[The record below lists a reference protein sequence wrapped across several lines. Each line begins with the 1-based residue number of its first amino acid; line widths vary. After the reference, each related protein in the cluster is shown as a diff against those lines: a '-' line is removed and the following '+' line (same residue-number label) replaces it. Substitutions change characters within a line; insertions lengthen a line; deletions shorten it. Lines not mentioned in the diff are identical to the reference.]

1 MDNNQRIAQEVLAAV
16 GGAENVANVVHCMT
30 RLRFTLIDPAVPAD
44 DEVKAIDGVL
54 TAQWS
59 GGEYQVIVGQNV
71 TRVYDALLAS
81 GVPIARAAAAAPA
94 PAANTARTIAASALA
109 YFSKTMVT
117 LIPLIMGA
125 AMFRAIAVVC
135 GPVMLGIWS
144 ADSEI
149 YSLFY
154 NWIYNA
160 GYYFLPI
167 YIGWSAARQLG
178 CSEQL
183 GMLLGGVLIAPELM
197 DLVHTAANGGA
208 ATTAIY
214 GILPAALTDYSTTVL
229 PMLLCM
235 PVLAQVEKLAKKL
248 VPDMLAVVFVPV
260 LTMLVMIP
268 VALCALAPLGNELGA
283 LLGNAMFALGN
294 EGGIVSVLAL
304 TVFAAVWEFFV
315 MTGMVWV
322 LLSLAIVQLLSSGS
336 DSCVLVAA
344 TIAQFAVWGMAFGAF
359 LRLKEKNDRGAMLGF
374 TISGVIGGVTEPA
387 LYGCGFKYPRCFAG
401 MVAGGAI
408 GGLIAALTHVTAY
421 TVGATNIV
429 MIAGFAAGGP
439 TNIFWCCVSNGAA
452 FVAATAI
459 AYLWGFTKEQLAA
472 DAAAALAQESAAAD
486 GCAPV
491 APTAPAPLAD

>member
-1 MDNNQRIAQEVLAAV
+1 MDSNQRIAQEVLAAV
-16 GGAENVANVVHCMT
+16 GGAQNVAGVVHCMT

-44 DEVKAIDGVL
+44 DQIKAIDGVL

-71 TRVYDALLAS
+71 TKVYDALLAS
-81 GVPIARAAAAAPA
+81 GAPASSEEAPAPTANTARAAAGAA
-94 PAANTARTIAASALA
+94 ISYL
-109 YFSKTMVT
+109 SKTMVT

-154 NWIYNA
+154 NWVYNA

-197 DLVHTAANGGA
+197 DLVHAAANGGA

-235 PVLAQVEKLAKKL
+235 PVLAQVEKLAKKV

-260 LTMLVMIP
+260 LTLFVMIP
-268 VALCALAPLGNELGA
+268 VALCALAPLGNELGS

-294 EGGIVSVLAL
+294 EGGIVSILAL
-304 TVFAAVWEFFV
+304 TAFAAVWEFFV

-322 LLSLAIVQLLSSGS
+322 LLSLAIVQLLSTGS

-344 TIAQFAVWGMAFGAF
+344 TIAQFAAWGMAFGAF
-359 LRLKEKNDRGAMLGF
+359 LRLKEKNERGAMLGF

-408 GGLIAALTHVTAY
+408 GGLVAALTHVTAY

-429 MIAGFAAGGP
+429 MIAGFAAGGT

-452 FVAATAI
+452 FIAAAAI

-472 DAAAALAQESAAAD
+472 DASAARPQESATD
-486 GCAPV
+486 DRTPV
-491 APTAPAPLAD
+491 APATPAPLAD

>member
-1 MDNNQRIAQEVLAAV
+1 MDNNQRIAREVLAAV
-16 GGAENVANVVHCMT
+16 GGAQNVAGVVHCMT
-30 RLRFTLIDPAVPAD
+30 RLRFTLIDPAVPTD
-44 DEVKAIDGVL
+44 DQVRAIDGVL

-81 GVPIARAAAAAPA
+81 GVPAARAAAAAPA
-94 PAANTARTIAASALA
+94 HARTARTIAASALA

-197 DLVHTAANGGA
+197 NLVHAAANGGA

-294 EGGIVSVLAL
+294 EGGGVSILAL

-344 TIAQFAVWGMAFGAF
+344 TIAQFAAWGMAFGAF
-359 LRLKEKNDRGAMLGF
+359 LRLKEKNERGAMLGF

-408 GGLIAALTHVTAY
+408 GGLVAALTRVTAY

-452 FVAATAI
+452 FIAAAAI

-472 DAAAALAQESAAAD
+472 DASAARTQESAASD
-486 GCAPV
+486 RAPV
-491 APTAPAPLAD
+491 APAVPNPLAD

>member
-16 GGAENVANVVHCMT
+16 GGAENIAGVVHCMT

-71 TRVYDALLAS
+71 TKVYDALLAS
-81 GVPIARAAAAAPA
+81 GAPA
-94 PAANTARTIAASALA
+94 SSEEASVPAANTARAAAGAAISYL
-109 YFSKTMVT
+109 SKTMVT

-135 GPVMLGIWS
+135 GPNMLGIWS

-149 YSLFY
+149 YTLFY
-154 NWIYNA
+154 SWIYNA

-197 DLVHTAANGGA
+197 DLVRAAADGGA
-208 ATTAIY
+208 AATAIY
-214 GILPAALTDYSTTVL
+214 GILPAALTDYSSTVL

-235 PVLAQVEKLAKKL
+235 PVLAQVEKLAKKI
-248 VPDMLAVVFVPV
+248 VPDMLGVVFVPV
-260 LTMLVMIP
+260 LTLFVMIP

-283 LLGNAMFALGN
+283 LVGNAMFALGN
-294 EGGIVSVLAL
+294 EGGIVGILAL

-322 LLSLAIVQLLSSGS
+322 LLSLAIVQLLSTGS

-344 TIAQFAVWGMAFGAF
+344 TIAQFAAWGMAFGAF

-472 DAAAALAQESAAAD
+472 DAAAALALKSAAT
-486 GCAPV
+486 GGRAPI
-491 APTAPAPLAD
+491 APAVPTPLAD